1 MLGLKIIILDF
12 MGQKII
18 DFFFIAT
25 VIAKIV
31 EMKRKEIIFIDTYP
45 FYSNKKTFKPILN
58 YKIVRLF
65 FIYVSDFKF
74 QILFFW
80 VNGSGFCMTGATNTA

>member
-18 DFFFIAT
+18 EFFFIAT

-31 EMKRKEIIFIDTYP
+31 EMKRKKIIFIDTYP

-65 FIYVSDFKF
+65 FIYFFLISNF
-74 QILFFW
+74 IFW